1 MSTTTPPPRFDPAD
15 PANLDSL
22 LTDDEKEIRRAV
34 RTFCADRIDPDIATW
49 FEQGGVP
56 DIRGLARGLGELG
69 VLGMHLEGY
78 GCAGMSAVA
87 YGLTC
92 LELEASDSAI
102 RSLVSVQGSLA
113 MFAIHRWGS
122 EEQRHRWLPGMA
134 AGEII
139 GCFGL
144 TEPDAG
150 SDPAGMRTS
159 ARRDG
164 DDWVLDGRKTWI
176 TNAPIADVAVV
187 WAQTDDGIRGFVV
200 PRETPGFS
208 TPEIHH
214 KMSLRASATGEI
226 VLDGV
231 RLPHDAV
238 LPDAVGLRG
247 PLSCLTEARY
257 GIVWGSLGAA
267 RTCLDVARS
276 YAADRMQFG
285 RPIAAFQLTQQKLV
299 DMTLEYVKGF
309 LLALHLGRQKDA
321 AGVRPEQ
328 ISLGKL
334 NNVREAIDICRTAR
348 TILGANGISLEYPV
362 IRHANNLEAVLTYEG
377 TVEMHTLVLGQAL
390 TGFDAFR

>member
-1 MSTTTPPPRFDPAD
+1 MSTTTPHPRFDPAD

-34 RTFCADRIDPDIATW
+34 RAFCADRIDPDIAAW
-49 FEQGGVP
+49 FEQGGIP

-78 GCAGMSAVA
+78 GCAGMSALA
-87 YGLTC
+87 YGLAC

-122 EEQRHRWLPGMA
+122 EEQRQRWLPGMA
-134 AGEII
+134 TGELI

-200 PRETPGFS
+200 PRGTPGFS
-208 TPEIHH
+208 TPEITH
-214 KMSLRASATGEI
+214 KMSLRASATGEL

-231 RLPHDAV
+231 RLPRDAV
-238 LPDAVGLRG
+238 LPEAVGLRG

-267 RTCLDVARS
+267 RASLDAARS

-377 TVEMHTLVLGQAL
+377 TVEMHTLVIGQAL

>member
-1 MSTTTPPPRFDPAD
+1 MSTTTPHPRFDPAD

-34 RTFCADRIDPDIATW
+34 RAFCADRIDPDIAAW
-49 FEQGGVP
+49 FEQGGIP

-78 GCAGMSAVA
+78 GCAGMSALA
-87 YGLTC
+87 YGLAC

-102 RSLVSVQGSLA
+102 RSLVSVQGALA

-122 EEQRHRWLPGMA
+122 EEQRQRWLPGMA

-257 GIVWGSLGAA
+257 G
-267 RTCLDVARS
+267 
-276 YAADRMQFG
+276 
-285 RPIAAFQLTQQKLV
+285 
-299 DMTLEYVKGF
+299 
-309 LLALHLGRQKDA
+309 
-321 AGVRPEQ
+321 
-328 ISLGKL
+328 
-334 NNVREAIDICRTAR
+334 
-348 TILGANGISLEYPV
+348 
-362 IRHANNLEAVLTYEG
+362 
-377 TVEMHTLVLGQAL
+377 
-390 TGFDAFR
+390 

>member
-15 PANLDSL
+15 PANLDGL
-22 LTDDEKEIRRAV
+22 LTHDEKEIRRAV
-34 RTFCADRIDPDIATW
+34 RAFCADRIDPDIAAW
-49 FEQGGVP
+49 FEQGGIP

-87 YGLTC
+87 YGLAC

-122 EEQRHRWLPGMA
+122 EEQRQRWLPGMA

-267 RTCLDVARS
+267 RTCLDAARS